1 MCLNS
6 CVIKSIQIETQIV
19 ANCLGRDPI
28 FSVAENMKLV
38 ENSSTPVLALDR
50 SLRACPR
57 WGLKFS
63 INCASTY
70 FVVQLFTIVHLQK
83 FVNDMICLLAVAP
96 FPG

>member
-57 WGLKFS
+57 
-63 INCASTY
+63 
-70 FVVQLFTIVHLQK
+70 
-83 FVNDMICLLAVAP
+83 
-96 FPG
+96 